1 MIYVLQSAGYDENR
15 NYIDLIKIGYTESW
29 DRRKVS
35 YLLSNPTV
43 ILLYLFKEIEATKE
57 IEFLL
62 HEYFSKFRYEKYG
75 REWFYKDDIILE
87 FFTKPFSEIK
97 DILIK
102 YRKSKKVFF

>member
-43 ILLYLFKEIEATKE
+43 ILLYLFTTT
-57 IEFLL
+57 
-62 HEYFSKFRYEKYG
+62 
-75 REWFYKDDIILE
+75 
-87 FFTKPFSEIK
+87 FFF
-97 DILIK
+97 
-102 YRKSKKVFF
+102 